1 MEQKSGKAEE
11 KKEEETDALV
21 QKSNRNNTK
30 SKDQILLTVKVYHDI
45 EDDLRWASIVFP
57 GSLIFG
63 WTPDYGPEK

>member
-11 KKEEETDALV
+11 KKEEKTDALV

-45 EDDLRWASIVFP
+45 EDDLCYDSIVFP

-63 WTPDYGPEK
+63 

>member
-21 QKSNRNNTK
+21 QKRNRNNTK

-45 EDDLRWASIVFP
+45 EDDLCW
-57 GSLIFG
+57 
-63 WTPDYGPEK
+63 DYNRNQNKSDEKKIT

>member
-1 MEQKSGKAEE
+1 MEQKCGKAEE

-45 EDDLRWASIVFP
+45 EDDLC
-57 GSLIFG
+57 
-63 WTPDYGPEK
+63 

>member
-21 QKSNRNNTK
+21 QKRNRNNTK
-30 SKDQILLTVKVYHDI
+30 SKDQILLTVKVYHDT
-45 EDDLRWASIVFP
+45 EDDLCWDSIVFP